1 MVIWNGSTTV
11 KSPLVPATAVPSST
25 ETVTSVS
32 PSGMGRPMLPPNP
45 AKVAVTSTERAAPSD
60 TEPSTLNSTARRHS
74 ETGANQL
81 ANGP

>member
-1 MVIWNGSTTV
+1 
-11 KSPLVPATAVPSST
+11 
-25 ETVTSVS
+25 
-32 PSGMGRPMLPPNP
+32 MGRPMLPPNP

-60 TEPSTLNSTARRHS
+60 TERSTLNSTARRQS